1 MRYGGVIALVIAT
14 LSAWSQECGQVTV
27 RGPEELVAGGI
38 WSLAAHWT
46 ALPPGKNINIRI
58 DAPAPFTVL
67 SVPAEG
73 RADSGV
79 ARPVFMTSAHAEA
92 RAYWIRVSFEG
103 ACLWG
108 KVDDSLRVRV
118 LAKPRLIAK
127 IISAG
132 KDSAN
137 VLITNTGNVA
147 FDCGEALIPPTESY
161 EYKLYRK
168 DNKVSFSAQS
178 ANGWDTLV

>member
-92 RAYWIRVSFEG
+92 RAYWIRV
-103 ACLWG
+103 
-108 KVDDSLRVRV
+108 
-118 LAKPRLIAK
+118 
-127 IISAG
+127 
-132 KDSAN
+132 
-137 VLITNTGNVA
+137 
-147 FDCGEALIPPTESY
+147 
-161 EYKLYRK
+161 
-168 DNKVSFSAQS
+168 
-178 ANGWDTLV
+178 

>member
-14 LSAWSQECGQVTV
+14 LSAWSQECGEVVV

-67 SVPAEG
+67 SIPAEG

-92 RAYWIRVSFEG
+92 GAYWIRVGFEG
-103 ACLWG
+103 ACPWG
-108 KVDDSLRVRV
+108 SVNDSLRVRV
-118 LAKPRLIAK
+118 
-127 IISAG
+127 SA
-132 KDSAN
+132 
-137 VLITNTGNVA
+137 
-147 FDCGEALIPPTESY
+147 
-161 EYKLYRK
+161 
-168 DNKVSFSAQS
+168 
-178 ANGWDTLV
+178 